1 MENPLV
7 PLVGAFVPL
16 TFGLY
21 WNKATTQGAVLSIV
35 LGIGTLILFTFH
47 TALGEAFPGQL
58 AGLIM
63 ALGGMLAGSL
73 APQWIADHRHRQ
85 AHMT

>member
-1 MENPLV
+1 
-7 PLVGAFVPL
+7 
-16 TFGLY
+16 
-21 WNKATTQGAVLSIV
+21 V